1 MTPDLITLTDPTSP
15 AAEAYRR
22 LRVNLTSA
30 GKKAPLKTVLMVA
43 AGPDAEKAQAVAN
56 LAVSFAR
63 VGVRVILADCD
74 LRQPA
79 QHLLFGLNNA
89 TGVSTALSEPRAALP
104 LQATTV
110 DNLRVLASGPAVA
123 APGDVLASPGMVG
136 LLARLR
142 EDADIVLLDAP
153 PVTLATDAVELATR
167 VDGVLLTVNAGHT
180 RRGDAQRAKEQ
191 LAQVGANLLGAVIVN
206 AALA

>member
-30 GKKAPLKTVLMVA
+30 GKKTPLQTVLMVA
-43 AGPDAEKAQAVAN
+43 AGPDDDKAQAVAN

-63 VGVRVILADCD
+63 VGNRVIVVDCD
-74 LRQPA
+74 LRQSA
-79 QHLLFGLNNA
+79 QHLLFGLENA
-89 TGVSTALSEPRAALP
+89 AGVTTALSEPRAALP
-104 LQATTV
+104 VQATAV
-110 DNLRVLASGPAVA
+110 ANLRVLTSGPAVGVPA
-123 APGDVLASPGMVG
+123 DAIASPAMAA
-136 LLARLR
+136 LITRLR
-142 EDADIVLLDAP
+142 GEADIVLLDAP

-180 RRGDAQRAKEQ
+180 KRGDAQRAKEQ
-191 LAQVGANLLGAVIVN
+191 LAQVGANLLGAVLVN
-206 AALA
+206 VALA

>member
-89 TGVSTALSEPRAALP
+89 MGVSTALSEPRAALP

-110 DNLRVLASGPAVA
+110 DNLRVLASGPAVT
-123 APGDVLASPGMVG
+123 APGDVIASPGMAG

-167 VDGVLLTVNAGHT
+167 VDSVLLTVNAGHT
-180 RRGDAQRAKEQ
+180 KRGDAQRATEQ
-191 LAQVGANLLGAVIVN
+191 LAQVGANLLGAVMVN
-206 AALA
+206 VALA

>member
-30 GKKAPLKTVLMVA
+30 GKKAPLQAVLMVA

-89 TGVSTALSEPRAALP
+89 AGVSTALSEPAAALP
-104 LQATTV
+104 VQATTV

-123 APGDVLASPGMVG
+123 APGDVIASPGMAG
-136 LLARLR
+136 LIARLR

-180 RRGDAQRAKEQ
+180 KRGDAQRAKEQ
-191 LAQVGANLLGAVIVN
+191 LAQVGANLLGAVMVN
-206 AALA
+206 VALA

>member
-30 GKKAPLKTVLMVA
+30 GKKAPLKTVLLVA

-56 LAVSFAR
+56 LAISFAR

-79 QHLLFGLNNA
+79 QHRLFGLDNA
-89 TGVSTALSEPRAALP
+89 AGVTTALAEPRAALS
-104 LQATTV
+104 LQPTAV
-110 DNLRVLASGPAVA
+110 DNLRVLTGGPAVA
-123 APGDVLASPGMVG
+123 VPADAIASPAMAD

-191 LAQVGANLLGAVIVN
+191 LAQVGAHLLGAVMVN
-206 AALA
+206 AAPA

>member
-30 GKKAPLKTVLMVA
+30 GKKAPLQAVLMVA
-43 AGPDAEKAQAVAN
+43 AGPDADKAQAVAN
-56 LAVSFAR
+56 LAISFAR

-89 TGVSTALSEPRAALP
+89 AGVTTALREPGAALP
-104 LQATTV
+104 LQATVV
-110 DNLRVLASGPAVA
+110 DNLHVLTSGPAA
-123 APGDVLASPGMVG
+123 AVPADEIASPAMAG

-153 PVTLATDAVELATR
+153 AVTLATDAVELATR

-191 LAQVGANLLGAVIVN
+191 LAQVGANLLGAVLVN